1 MMLLIRL
8 FDHQKRG
15 IELLSEHDSFGLFWD
30 MGSGKTLTM
39 LIHLSNLILSG
50 EVSKVL
56 WLAPKSALGAVDRDI
71 DALAANALEYR
82 ADALRGAITLMNYE
96 KLSRKDSKY
105 RKLVDNTEFDAIVM
119 DEAHCL
125 ARPTSN
131 RSKYIIGSGRGKGV
145 ISRIKYRYAMTGTPV
160 TNSRL
165 EDFWSFL
172 MTVTG
177 GNYYNYPSFERE
189 YLKTH
194 YLPGTYV
201 KIIDGY
207 RNADTLLT
215 EVASYSQSI
224 TKAECL
230 DLPEV
235 MPDNVITIP
244 WKGGVN
250 KVTGMTTKD
259 MYYDALNEN
268 VIEFAEEVFDNA
280 LVRTLRLR
288 QIAAGHVKTADV
300 SYPLRNEKID
310 YAMELIE
317 NNPNKTVVFYEFIE
331 SFKTLS
337 ATLKHAKIPFMYLN
351 GEQSDKNIWRKFQE
365 ASASECKVF
374 LAQYK
379 SANAGI
385 DLYTASDTIYYEP
398 CTSSTVLDQS
408 RSRTHRNGVSRACTF
423 TFLLTEDTI
432 EQDIYERLQAHE
444 DFNEKL
450 WLELKRKEHQE
461 MKTRKG
467 D

>member
-1 MMLLIRL
+1 MLKL
-8 FDHQKRG
+8 FDHQQKG
-15 IELLSEHDSFGLFWD
+15 VELLSEHDSFGLFWD

-39 LIHLSNLILSG
+39 LIHLSNLVLSG
-50 EVSKVL
+50 EVKKIL
-56 WLAPKSALGAVDRDI
+56 WLAPKSALGAVGRDL
-71 DALAANALEYR
+71 DTMESNGLKYR
-82 ADALRGAITLMNYE
+82 SDALREALMLMNYE
-96 KLSRKDSKY
+96 KLSRKGSKY
-105 RKLVDNTEFDAIVM
+105 RKIVDETEFDAIVM

-131 RSKYIIGSGRGKGV
+131 RSKYVIGSGRTKGLV
-145 ISRIKYRYAMTGTPV
+145 SRIKYRYAMTGTPV

-189 YLKTH
+189 YLKTRF
-194 YLPGTYV
+194 LPGTYV
-201 KIIDGY
+201 KIIEGY
-207 RNADTLLT
+207 KNADKLLE
-215 EVASYSQSI
+215 EVAGYSQSI

-250 KVTGMTTKD
+250 KATGISTKQ
-259 MYYDALNEN
+259 MYLDALNEN
-268 VIEFAEEVFDNA
+268 VIEVTDEVFDNP

-288 QIAAGHVKTADV
+288 QIATGHIKTENGAIPLNCEKL
-300 SYPLRNEKID
+300 SY
-310 YAMELIE
+310 ATELIE
-317 NNPNKTVVFYEFIE
+317 ANPHKTVVFYEFIE
-331 SFKTLS
+331 TFRLLS
-337 ATLKHAKIPFMYLN
+337 AALKKQKIPFMFLN
-351 GEQSDKNIWRKFQE
+351 GSQPNKNIWRDFQA
-365 ASASECKVF
+365 ASEDECKVF

-398 CTSSTVLDQS
+398 CASSTVLDQS

-423 TFLLTEDTI
+423 TFLLTEDSI
-432 EQDIYERLQAHE
+432 EEDMYQRLQAHE
-444 DFNEKL
+444 DFNEAV
-450 WLELKRKEHQE
+450 WLELKRKEYLEQT
-461 MKTRKG
+461 TRKG
-467 D
+467 ARNE